1 MNKIISLEQM
11 SDCEEY
17 NPILT
22 LNEDVDYDNRF
33 VVICTNLGNIG
44 LSYYDLG
51 IAPNYIIHETK
62 LFLCFGK
69 GYYIMDLKE
78 KCLLYRADDAFSVI
92 YEIIKFD
99 MQSCIVFVG
108 EMSVICFGL
117 EGDLLWK
124 NSYRNTILDW
134 SITDK
139 GFMVVF
145 ENNEKRLIL
154 LKDGNSIC
162 IE

>member
-11 SDCEEY
+11 SDCEVY

-33 VVICTNLGNIG
+33 VVICTNLGNIAF
-44 LSYYDLG
+44 SYYDLG
-51 IAPNYIIHETK
+51 IAPNYIIYNTI

-69 GYYIMDLKE
+69 GYYILDLKE
-78 KCLLYRADDAFSVI
+78 KCILYKADDAFSVI
-92 YEIIKFD
+92 FEIIKFD
-99 MQSCIVFVG
+99 LQSCIVFVG
-108 EMSVICFGL
+108 ELSVICFGL

-134 SITDK
+134 SVTDK
-139 GFMVVF
+139 GLMVVF
-145 ENNEKRLIL
+145 ENDEKRLIL
-154 LKDGNSIC
+154 LKDGNGIC

>member
-11 SDCEEY
+11 SDYKVY

-33 VVICTNLGNIG
+33 AVIFTNLGNIAF
-44 LSYYDLG
+44 SYYDLG
-51 IAPNYIIHETK
+51 IAPNYIIHDTI

-69 GYYIMDLKE
+69 GYYILDLKE
-78 KCLLYRADDAFSVI
+78 KCILYKAVDAFSVI
-92 YEIIKFD
+92 FEIIKFD
-99 MQSCIVFVG
+99 LQSCIVFVG
-108 EMSVICFGL
+108 ELSVICFGL

-124 NSYRNTILDW
+124 NSYRNTIFDW
-134 SITDK
+134 SVTDK

-145 ENNEKRLIL
+145 ETNEKRLIL
-154 LKDGNSIC
+154 LKDGSSIY

>member
-1 MNKIISLEQM
+1 M
-11 SDCEEY
+11 SDYKVY

-33 VVICTNLGNIG
+33 AVICTNLGNIAF
-44 LSYYDLG
+44 SYYDLG
-51 IAPNYIIHETK
+51 IAPNYIIHDTI

-69 GYYIMDLKE
+69 GYYILDLKE
-78 KCLLYRADDAFSVI
+78 KCILYKAVDAFSVI
-92 YEIIKFD
+92 FEIIKFD
-99 MQSCIVFVG
+99 LQSCIVFVG
-108 EMSVICFGL
+108 ELSVICFGL

-124 NSYRNTILDW
+124 NSFRNTIFDW
-134 SITDK
+134 SVTDK

-145 ENNEKRLIL
+145 ETDEKRLIL
-154 LKDGNSIC
+154 LKDGSSIC

>member
-11 SDCEEY
+11 SDYEVY
-17 NPILT
+17 SPILT

-33 VVICTNLGNIG
+33 AVICTNLGNIAF
-44 LSYYDLG
+44 SYYDLG
-51 IAPNYIIHETK
+51 IAPNYIIHDTI

-69 GYYIMDLKE
+69 GYYILDLKE
-78 KCLLYRADDAFSVI
+78 KCILYKADDAFSVI
-92 YEIIKFD
+92 FEIIKFD

-108 EMSVICFGL
+108 EMTVICFGL

-134 SITDK
+134 SVTDK
-139 GFMVVF
+139 GLMVVF
-145 ENNEKRLIL
+145 ENDEKRLIL

>member
-1 MNKIISLEQM
+1 MNKIISLKKM
-11 SDCEEY
+11 SDCEVY

-22 LNEDVDYDNRF
+22 LSEDLDYDNRF
-33 VVICTNLGNIG
+33 AVICTNVGSIAF
-44 LSYYDLG
+44 SYYDLG
-51 IAPNYIIHETK
+51 IAPKYIIHDTT

-69 GYYIMDLKE
+69 GYYILDLKE
-78 KCLLYRADDAFSVI
+78 KCILYKADDAFSVI
-92 YEIIKFD
+92 FEIIKFTVP
-99 MQSCIVFVG
+99 SCIVFVG

-117 EGDLLWK
+117 KGNLLWK

-134 SITDK
+134 SVTEK
-139 GFMVVF
+139 GVMAVF
-145 ENNEKRLIL
+145 EDDEKRLIL